1 MMGFRAKL
9 GQREE
14 RERPLVGSGAGIGK
28 GEGGGE
34 VMLRF
39 LRPLRSSE
47 LAKEAVGSDPRQGLV
62 RLACGAQGLLRTAA
76 SAGDISQFVV
86 VPRPGVAVAGAAK
99 NAAVPGQPAVV
110 GREPV
115 PRSRHVALI

>member
-14 RERPLVGSGAGIGK
+14 RERPLVGSGAGIGEC
-28 GEGGGE
+28 EGGDE

-47 LAKEAVGSDPRQGLV
+47 LAKEAVGGDPRQGLV
-62 RLACGAQGLLRTAA
+62 RLARGAQGLLRTAA
-76 SAGDISQFVV
+76 SAGDIAQFAV
-86 VPRPGVAVAGAAK
+86 VPRPGVPVAGAAE
-99 NAAVPGQPAVV
+99 QT
-110 GREPV
+110 
-115 PRSRHVALI
+115 